1 MTAQNV
7 CKRMHI
13 CSETEQQGSSRGR
26 GPPRMRFCFP
36 FVQGTNEKPPQPK
49 LRRFFS
55 VIRLRL
61 GDGCAQG
68 VDAVGVLPADAEL
81 LAAHVAVGGELAIDR
96 T

>member
-1 MTAQNV
+1 
-7 CKRMHI
+7 MHI

-36 FVQGTNEKPPQPK
+36 FVPGTDEKPPQLL
-49 LRRFFS
+49 LRRFL
-55 VIRLRL
+55 VIRLCL
-61 GDGCAQG
+61 GDGCAQR

-96 T
+96 TG